1 MKKQTK
7 VNPNFLYLKKTVP
20 RQRFTLLQGGT
31 RSGKT
36 RATIDYF
43 IWLCKTHPGAGIE
56 IDIVRETLVAC
67 KATVWADFEKVL
79 KQYGI
84 YNEDHH
90 HKSENKYNLFGN
102 QVNYLGADHP
112 AKLHGKERDVLWVN
126 EAHLF
131 PEVIIDQLFP
141 RTKFRIICDYNP
153 ALGLRHWL
161 DDYIQ
166 RYSCLIT
173 TYKDNPHLP
182 KSQVEDIES
191 KKNKPYWWKIYGSGM
206 RSAREGV
213 IFENWELGE
222 FQQTDLF
229 CYGLD
234 WGYYPDPLAIIKV
247 SVDKSTKKIY
257 LCEVGYDTNIND
269 VPNYVVPRIPD
280 KKSLII
286 CDTNEERTRQALV
299 KKGYNIQKARKGE
312 IVADIREI
320 EQYRLIVAPGSQ
332 NLIVEL
338 SAYIWN
344 DKKSSTPIGEFNHL
358 IDAMRY
364 AVMRLIRGGGVL
376 ASG

>member
-1 MKKQTK
+1 MTK
-7 VNPNFLYLKKTVP
+7 NKANPNFLYLKKNVP
-20 RQRFTLLQGGT
+20 EKRVTLLQGGT

-36 RATIDYF
+36 RAGIDYL
-43 IWLCKTHPGAGIE
+43 IWLCNKYPDAGIE

-67 KATVWADFEKVL
+67 KATVWSDFEKVL

-84 YNEDHH
+84 YNEDDH
-90 HKSENKYNLFGN
+90 HKSEQKYTLFGN
-102 QVNYLGADHP
+102 TINYLGADHP
-112 AKLHGKERDVLWVN
+112 AKLHGKERDILWVN

-141 RTKFRIICDYNP
+141 RTKYRIICDYNP

-161 DDYIQ
+161 DDYIG

-182 KSQVEDIES
+182 KSQIEDIES
-191 KKNKPYWWKIYGSGM
+191 KRNKPYWWKIYGSGL
-206 RSAREGV
+206 RSSREGV
-213 IFENWELGE
+213 IFENWEQGE
-222 FQQTDLF
+222 FIETDLV

-247 SVDKSTKKIY
+247 SVDKAAKKIY
-257 LCEVGYDTNIND
+257 LCEVGYDTNVND
-269 VPNYVVPRIPD
+269 VLTYISARIPE

-286 CDTNEERTRQALV
+286 CDTNEERTRQTINKA
-299 KKGYNIQKARKGE
+299 GYNIQKARKNQ

-320 EQYRLIVAPGSQ
+320 ENYTLIVAPGSQ

-338 SAYIWN
+338 STYVWN
-344 DKKSSTPIGEFNHL
+344 DKKASVPIGEFNHL
-358 IDAMRY
+358 MDAMRY